1 MADNKENF
9 AELKTL
15 TTKENLSQE
24 DTNKVNSIIEQ
35 IAKEIA
41 NDYKLT
47 SEEFDE
53 IRRFG
58 LAHADTFKNAIG
70 GLEDGLRSALL
81 GSLQKSQEHDEKQ
94 ETRGTPGK
102 NDLKTIINK
111 LHTANNRKEKKN
123 QTRKTVKQAIVELN
137 TEMNK
142 RDISLSQ
149 LTDAQKGVLKK
160 SFEEFPEEL
169 KAGFES
175 ISSSQLNDNFIMLF
189 NEVTGSNYP
198 TSGDREAHAKLSREF
213 SPILNTLAA
222 KYPPQN
228 TNTDNNLPPI
238 TTVLDSIDDK
248 EKVTKYILQYFPDL
262 EPDNAAVESVV
273 NAFQQAAKDSNI
285 SEINAAVASDDFI
298 TNFAVA
304 VEGIDNLKDYAKDAI
319 LKQGLKWEN
328 QLITTTTA
336 MLFKK
341 DAETLTE
348 EEKETLNSLLK
359 TKAGITS
366 IADTEKG
373 KEYLTDKIAT
383 ILAKPKEE
391 RTSEDLRFVAHVN
404 KSIPSIIVDYLNK
417 NRRQDIAETKEILD
431 TKEENRTD
439 EQKARLNELL
449 KTVGGMAFMACYLAD
464 KDVKDLTDFEK
475 EQLKSLAESDN
486 DKIKDTVATRFQ
498 ELTDLEANAT
508 PDQPAQDQPAQDT
521 PAPASDAPAPASD
534 DPAPASDDP
543 APVQDAPA
551 VVLPDV
557 TKEEV
562 DNIINEIK
570 QSEQESDYIK
580 SIKPKLKKRDI
591 EASLSFDTPQDKA
604 IALFNPDDML
614 VAYDY
619 IKNKQPSREGEM
631 QEVIRAYLD
640 MVQPEGVNPHNAFA
654 LNALIAKAGFE
665 NEEDEYKIK
674 EKIAQGMKAF
684 DQELIGTLG
693 DEELATNY
701 ENAHNALENT
711 FPDVGRKFLKDH
723 YVLTEDD
730 GKPITDKNR
739 GLFSPA
745 RWLEGGGRRNDLS
758 DMQDSIIE
766 MARELVSQDLAKTG
780 TTITDPDGK
789 TRNLT
794 DTDYEKMM
802 QDKIK
807 MLLGAPEEN
816 GKTRVY
822 RKDLTSS
829 MAGAMV
835 QAEKFKARAKQK
847 FKNGKLYKATTTWLE
862 RLDNRLKETFGKPYE
877 IAKKA
882 VKWAAKTSV
891 NVGMGVARIAAIST
905 VAGPI
910 GVSAYLGYLTYN
922 QWKNVGHQLK
932 NKSKGE
938 QTAIVAGNI
947 ISSTLTL
954 GMAAMGLNEVAQGV
968 GIDGGSVGQFISNA
982 TTQMGVV
989 GRVAI
994 VTAGNSMVNLVK
1006 GFNTNL
1012 QLNRVDRQLKNEK
1025 DPKKVKDLLDRKK
1038 ELYSVRRANRIET
1051 VEKAASAAL
1060 GTVVGVEGNKLL
1072 QNLIHGTPDQ
1082 TNAAKPN
1089 GTGTEPADTTQ
1100 TLEKMLNMNQLA
1112 NGELSVNTDYSDL
1125 AQDLENNYGSKATEI
1140 LQNVS
1145 QNPSEFL
1152 SKFSPEQLSDMGLS
1166 ETSTGLDIAKALA
1179 NTDNATIL
1187 SEVHELRVAMATAAA
1202 EHGATVG
1209 ANSAEQTAQN
1219 IEEAKNTR
1227 VHSSG
1232 RSVAEML
1239 NDKLAAEAKHLGN
1252 LSVAEQQELSTK
1264 LQEIYGD
1271 KAYMAG
1277 TSAMAEPYTIVS
1289 ELRNSM
1295 PAEDFAKLGF
1305 DNSIT
1310 SIEVLKVLVDNPQL
1324 ADNAGINKFMDT
1336 HFDAQQHFDW
1346 TPGVQPVQHTHTP
1359 TEPTNPE
1366 NTQPDHGQG
1375 SGVREN
1381 LGLDNVTAIKGK
1393 AELMADDKGLAT
1405 AQAAGNAEN
1414 NINAQSTAT
1423 NDVKTTVTQGD
1434 NQQVLEINAE
1444 GGKVKING
1452 DINIT
1457 HEIHIHNDTS
1467 AEASPTTVASA
1478 EANPTATATATATPT
1493 EQVVDPN
1500 LFNDATRSMLID
1512 QPEALRPID
1521 PPYGS
1526 PEYMDME
1533 GFVYDKFLTDELNHR
1548 AGDPANRS
1556 HCGYMAVGYNPDT
1569 QQVKIYPNNPMVDDE
1584 LFYSSYQEAV
1594 DEAYYDARAFKGSH
1608 PIGMNVKVDSYM
1620 RHDCYGSG
1628 YTTYHDYGGYGD
1640 GIHQAHRVMD
1650 VIEHGAETVED
1661 LTRAGH
1667 RIVNFI
1673 DRISDIIDN
1682 DNRGHGNSGH
1692 REDHPVSRSSSTSRT
1707 TPTSRGSDA
1716 PINSGGGSS
1725 VEADRPITGRPS
1737 TQTAAQRHT
1746 INMSQRT
1753 LNR

>member
-58 LAHADTFKNAIG
+58 LTHADTFKNAIG

-81 GSLQKSQEHDEKQ
+81 GSLQKSQEQDIKQ

-111 LHTANNRKEKKN
+111 LHNANNRKEKKG

-149 LTDAQKGVLKK
+149 LTKEQKDVLKK

-169 KAGFES
+169 KAGFTS
-175 ISSSQLNDNFIMLF
+175 ISSSQLNDNFVMLF

-198 TSGDREAHAKLSREF
+198 TSGDREELAKF
-213 SPILNTLAA
+213 SQFLDTL
-222 KYPPQN
+222 KVTYPPQN
-228 TNTDNNLPPI
+228 TNTDNNQTPI
-238 TTVLDSIDDK
+238 TTILDSIDDK

-262 EPDNAAVESVV
+262 EPNKAAVDAVV
-273 NAFQQAAKDSNI
+273 NAFQQAAKDSNVSQI
-285 SEINAAVASDDFI
+285 SAAAASDDFI

-304 VEGIDNLKDYAKDAI
+304 VEGIDNLTLIPYAKEAI
-319 LKQGLKWEN
+319 LQQSLKWEQ

-341 DAETLTE
+341 DAETLTD
-348 EEKETLNSLLK
+348 EEKEALTSLLK
-359 TKAGITS
+359 TPTGIDS

-373 KEYLTDKIAT
+373 KEYLRDKTAT
-383 ILAKPKEE
+383 ILDKPKEE
-391 RTSEDLRFVAHVN
+391 RTIGDLSFIEHMR
-404 KSIPSIIVDYLNK
+404 KSHPDILISSINDDRLKDLQETDIILN
-417 NRRQDIAETKEILD
+417 I
-431 TKEENRTD
+431 KEENRTD
-439 EQKARLNELL
+439 EQKARLDVLL
-449 KTVGGMAFMACYLAD
+449 TTLGGMGAMAIHIAN

-475 EQLKSLAESDN
+475 EQLKLLAESDN
-486 DKIKDTVATRFQ
+486 DIIKDKVATRFQ

-508 PDQPAQDQPAQDT
+508 PDQPAQDQPVQDQPAQDT
-521 PAPASDAPAPASD
+521 PAPASD

-551 VVLPDV
+551 VVLPPV
-557 TKEEV
+557 TKDEV
-562 DNIINEIK
+562 NDIVNEIK

-591 EASLSFDTPQDKA
+591 EASLDFDTPQEKA
-604 IALFNPDDML
+604 VALFNPDDML

-640 MVQPEGVNPHNAFA
+640 MVQPEGVNPHNAYA

-701 ENAHNALENT
+701 ENAHQALENT

-780 TTITDPDGK
+780 TTITNQDGT

-807 MLLGAPEEN
+807 MLLGAPGEN
-816 GKTRVY
+816 GKVY
-822 RKDLTSS
+822 VKRTDLAST

-835 QAEKFKARAKQK
+835 KAEEFKARAKQK

-882 VKWAAKTSV
+882 VKWAAKTTV

-922 QWKNVGHQLK
+922 QWKNVGTQLK

-954 GMAAMGLNEVAQGV
+954 GMAAMGLNEVAQGI

-982 TTQMGVV
+982 TTQMGVA

-1025 DPKKVKDLLDRKK
+1025 DPKEVQKLLAKKK
-1038 ELYSVRRANRIET
+1038 ELYAVRRANRIET

-1060 GTVVGVEGNKLL
+1060 GTAIGVKGNELL

-1082 TNAAKPN
+1082 TNAAKPD

-1100 TLEKMLNMNQLA
+1100 TLENMLNMNQLA
-1112 NGELSVNTDYSDL
+1112 NGELNVNTDYSDL

-1202 EHGATVG
+1202 EHGAISEIQI
-1209 ANSAEQTAQN
+1209 ANN
-1219 IEEAKNTR
+1219 
-1227 VHSSG
+1227 V
-1232 RSVAEML
+1232 
-1239 NDKLAAEAKHLGN
+1239 AEAKDIVHPSGVSIEDMLKNEINRHIDSGAMKIDN
-1252 LSVAEQQELSTK
+1252 PEQYSQQLIEK
-1264 LQEIYGD
+1264 FGGD
-1271 KAYMAG
+1271 AYKVFH
-1277 TSAMAEPYTIVS
+1277 SACAEPTNIAA
-1289 ELRNSM
+1289 ELKATMS
-1295 PAEDFAKLGF
+1295 PEDFAKLNIDSTPTATELSKALLEVDTNNTGLNNYMKAHF
-1305 DNSIT
+1305 NASQQFTPSDNF
-1310 SIEVLKVLVDNPQL
+1310 VP
-1324 ADNAGINKFMDT
+1324 
-1336 HFDAQQHFDW
+1336 
-1346 TPGVQPVQHTHTP
+1346 QHTHTP

-1375 SGVREN
+1375 NGVRED
-1381 LGLDNVTAIKGK
+1381 LGLDKVTAIKGK

-1457 HEIHIHNDTS
+1457 HEIHIHNDTN

-1478 EANPTATATATATPT
+1478 EANPTATATATPT

-1500 LFNDATRSMLID
+1500 LFNGATRSILID
-1512 QPEALRPID
+1512 QPENIIPID

-1526 PEYMDME
+1526 AEYMAME
-1533 GFVYDKFLTDELNHR
+1533 GFKYNKFFTNELNHHP
-1548 AGDPANRS
+1548 DPNNNSS
-1556 HCGYMAVGYNPDT
+1556 HCGYMAVGVNEAG
-1569 QQVKIYPNNPMVDDE
+1569 QVKLYPNNPMVDKEFVYDNIDD
-1584 LFYSSYQEAV
+1584 AV
-1594 DEAYYDARAFKGSH
+1594 KDAYLDAHAFKGSH
-1608 PIGMNVKVDSYM
+1608 PIGMNVRVDNYM
-1620 RHDCYGSG
+1620 RHDCYGLG
-1628 YTTYHDYGGYGD
+1628 FPRHHDYGGPYGRIQGFVHGVLD
-1640 GIHQAHRVMD
+1640 MVDHGIHTTGKAID
-1650 VIEHGAETVED
+1650 VIDFGKEVLGIGNKGGYDTGYDKTPPQPKPHPSHTP
-1661 LTRAGH
+1661 
-1667 RIVNFI
+1667 
-1673 DRISDIIDN
+1673 
-1682 DNRGHGNSGH
+1682 RGY
-1692 REDHPVSRSSSTSRT
+1692 SR
-1707 TPTSRGSDA
+1707 
-1716 PINSGGGSS
+1716 
-1725 VEADRPITGRPS
+1725 
-1737 TQTAAQRHT
+1737 
-1746 INMSQRT
+1746 
-1753 LNR
+1753 